1 MIKIRVIKIDLRL
14 IYKNKIMKKFSN
26 PLDPDDINIKSAI
39 KKWTID
45 LLKLNAD
52 SDIEIIENLCAE
64 ASCVY
69 ADTVIKV
76 QNTEG
81 SHFFKITKPLTFIR
95 KLDVQNM
102 TEIKEQMSMHKH

>member
-1 MIKIRVIKIDLRL
+1 
-14 IYKNKIMKKFSN
+14 MKKFNN

-52 SDIEIIENLCAE
+52 SDIEITENLCSE

-69 ADTVIKV
+69 AETLLKV

-81 SHFFKITKPLTFIR
+81 SSFYKITKPLTFIR

-102 TEIKEQMSMHKH
+102 AEIKEQMSTHKH

>member
-1 MIKIRVIKIDLRL
+1 
-14 IYKNKIMKKFSN
+14 MKKFKN

-45 LLKLNAD
+45 LLKLEAD
-52 SDIEIIENLCAE
+52 SEIEITENLCSE

-69 ADTVIKV
+69 AETLVKV
-76 QNTEG
+76 VYTDLSRGNREG
-81 SHFFKITKPLTFIR
+81 SRFFKITKPLTFIR

-102 TEIKEQMSMHKH
+102 SEIKEVNSTHKH

>member
-1 MIKIRVIKIDLRL
+1 
-14 IYKNKIMKKFSN
+14 MKKFSN

-39 KKWTID
+39 KKWTFD

-52 SDIEIIENLCAE
+52 SDIEIIENLCSE
-64 ASCVY
+64 ASCLHTE
-69 ADTVIKV
+69 TVIKV

-81 SHFFKITKPLTFIR
+81 SRFYKITKPLTFIR

-102 TEIKEQMSMHKH
+102 KQIKEVMSTHKH

>member
-1 MIKIRVIKIDLRL
+1 
-14 IYKNKIMKKFSN
+14 MKKFHN

-52 SDIEIIENLCAE
+52 SEIEITENLCSE

-69 ADTVIKV
+69 AETVVKV
-76 QNTEG
+76 VYTEG
-81 SHFFKITKPLTFIR
+81 SLFYKITKPLTFIR

-102 TEIKEQMSMHKH
+102 TEIKEQMSTHKH